1 MASTLAAPKSHNL
14 PHFIGKNYEISLNQS
29 IEALLTSIR
38 NSNSGNFTSFT
49 SEFQEFVQSKA
60 DPPLESIWVYTAL
73 IFTSSSS
80 PKSDPFSRILAIKD
94 LFQLIVSCSAS
105 CSSVKS
111 IALTAPVIYYLHG
124 FILDLKVFQL
134 GPKKE
139 KKLNGEIKTLVD
151 SILGY
156 INVCCNGF
164 DGNFDDLE
172 DLIRPLGDLIS
183 FWLMD
188 DGAQDKNVES
198 LRVFFPLLSDSIVK
212 RISIEGCGIVDLAGF
227 VVAEAFLLNLCW
239 KIQEGFGEKM
249 QNELKSWIVGSI
261 TALRSSYFYV
271 TLVSMLF
278 EQVLPIISL
287 VNLERQDGLRE
298 VLFDAL
304 IVVEYSFLSSDSL
317 GQLPAKH
324 AKRIIITKLMATYE
338 VIELFR
344 DRGDHTKAIS
354 YLNAFANSSL
364 PSLIVKWVRTEI
376 GNESGTNAPTGS
388 SPRAFLKWM
397 LNIENKG
404 IKIFDDDMSNFRAAF
419 NAKEEVGASMEDQKP
434 DSNLLF
440 YIDNKGRKE
449 YGNEDN
455 KQMNE
460 SMSAAFTAAAHSM
473 HSPEQGGRK
482 RKTKKGENTK
492 QVKFVKYNA
501 LEHSSLS
508 GERSADPRNDHSDSG
523 SDVENPSSDEDMG
536 I

>member
-38 NSNSGNFTSFT
+38 NSDSGNSTNFASD
-49 SEFQEFVQSKA
+49 FQEFVQSKA
-60 DPPLESIWVYTAL
+60 DPPLESIWVYAAL
-73 IFTSSSS
+73 TFTSSST
-80 PKSDPFSRILAIKD
+80 PKTDPFSRILAIKD
-94 LFQLIVSCSAS
+94 LLQLIVSCSAS

-111 IALTAPVIYYLHG
+111 IALAAPVIYYLHG
-124 FILDLKVFQL
+124 FILDVKGFQL

-139 KKLNGEIKTLVD
+139 RKLNGEIKTLVD

-172 DLIRPLGDLIS
+172 NLIRPLGS
-183 FWLMD
+183 
-188 DGAQDKNVES
+188 
-198 LRVFFPLLSDSIVK
+198 
-212 RISIEGCGIVDLAGF
+212 
-227 VVAEAFLLNLCW
+227 VVAEAFLLKLCW
-239 KIQEGFGEKM
+239 KIREEGFGEKM

-271 TLVSMLF
+271 TLLSMLF
-278 EQVLPIISL
+278 EQVLPITSL
-287 VNLERQDGLRE
+287 VSLEHQDGLRE

-304 IVVEYSFLSSDSL
+304 IVVEYSFLSPDSL
-317 GQLPAKH
+317 GQLPVK
-324 AKRIIITKLMATYE
+324 
-338 VIELFR
+338 

-419 NAKEEVGASMEDQKP
+419 NSKEEAGASMEEHQKP

-440 YIDNKGRKE
+440 YIDNKGQKE

-492 QVKFVKYNA
+492 QLKFVKYNA

>member
-1 MASTLAAPKSHNL
+1 MASTLAAPKSHIL
-14 PHFIGKNYEISLNQS
+14 RHFTGKNYEISLNQS
-29 IEALLTSIR
+29 IEALLTSIG
-38 NSNSGNFTSFT
+38 NSNSGNSTNFTSD
-49 SEFQEFVQSKA
+49 FQEFVQSKA

-73 IFTSSSS
+73 TFTSSST
-80 PKSDPFSRILAIKD
+80 PKTDPFSRILAIKD

-111 IALTAPVIYYLHG
+111 IALAAPVIYYLHG
-124 FILDLKVFQL
+124 FILDVKGFQL

-172 DLIRPLGDLIS
+172 NLIRPLGDLIS
-183 FWLMD
+183 FWLVD
-188 DGAQDKNVES
+188 DGAQDKNVET

-212 RISIEGCGIVDLAGF
+212 RISIGECGIVELAGS
-227 VVAEAFLLNLCW
+227 VVAEAFLLKLCW
-239 KIQEGFGEKM
+239 KIREEGFGEKM

-271 TLVSMLF
+271 TLLSMLF
-278 EQVLPIISL
+278 EQVLPITSL
-287 VNLERQDGLRE
+287 VNLEHQDGLRE

-304 IVVEYSFLSSDSL
+304 IVVEYSFLSPDSL
-317 GQLPAKH
+317 GQLPVK
-324 AKRIIITKLMATYE
+324 
-338 VIELFR
+338 

-354 YLNAFANSSL
+354 YLNAFSNSSL

-397 LNIENKG
+397 LNKENKG

-419 NAKEEVGASMEDQKP
+419 NSKEEAGASMEEHQKP

-440 YIDNKGRKE
+440 YIDNKGQKE
-449 YGNEDN
+449 YANEDN
-455 KQMNE
+455 KQMNK

-508 GERSADPRNDHSDSG
+508 GERPADPRNDHSDSG
-523 SDVENPSSDEDMG
+523 SDVENPSSDEDME

>member
-14 PHFIGKNYEISLNQS
+14 PHFIGKNYEVSLNQS

-38 NSNSGNFTSFT
+38 NSNPGNSTSCT
-49 SEFQEFVQSKA
+49 SEFQEFVQSKV

-73 IFTSSSS
+73 TFTSSST
-80 PKSDPFSRILAIKD
+80 PKTDSFSRILAIKD

-111 IALTAPVIYYLHG
+111 IALAAPVIYYLHG
-124 FILDLKVFQL
+124 FILDVKGFQL
-134 GPKKE
+134 GPKKD
-139 KKLNGEIKTLVD
+139 KKLNGETKTLVD

-227 VVAEAFLLNLCW
+227 VVAEVFLLKLCW
-239 KIQEGFGEKM
+239 KIREEGFGEKM

-278 EQVLPIISL
+278 EQVLPVTSL
-287 VNLERQDGLRE
+287 VNLEHQDGLRE

-304 IVVEYSFLSSDSL
+304 IVVEYSFLSPGSL
-317 GQLPAKH
+317 GQLPVK
-324 AKRIIITKLMATYE
+324 
-338 VIELFR
+338 
-344 DRGDHTKAIS
+344 DCGDHTKAIS

-404 IKIFDDDMSNFRAAF
+404 IKLFDDDMSNFRAAF
-419 NAKEEVGASMEDQKP
+419 NSKEEADASMEEDQKP

-440 YIDNKGRKE
+440 YIDNKGQKE
-449 YGNEDN
+449 YENEDSI
-455 KQMNE
+455 QMNE
-460 SMSAAFTAAAHSM
+460 SMSAAFRAAAHSM

-482 RKTKKGENTK
+482 RKTKKCENTK

-501 LEHSSLS
+501 LKHSSLS

>member
-1 MASTLAAPKSHNL
+1 MASTLAAPRSHNL

-29 IEALLTSIR
+29 IEALLTSMR
-38 NSNSGNFTSFT
+38 NSNSRNSTNFT

-73 IFTSSSS
+73 TFTSCST
-80 PKSDPFSRILAIKD
+80 PKTDPFSRILAIKD

-111 IALTAPVIYYLHG
+111 IALVAPVIYYLHG
-124 FILDLKVFQL
+124 FILDVKGFQL

-172 DLIRPLGDLIS
+172 DLVRPLGDLIS
-183 FWLMD
+183 FWLVD

-198 LRVFFPLLSDSIVK
+198 LRVFFPLLSDSIVT

-227 VVAEAFLLNLCW
+227 VVAEACLLKLCW
-239 KIQEGFGEKM
+239 KIREEGFGEKM
-249 QNELKSWIVGSI
+249 QIELKSWIVGSI

-271 TLVSMLF
+271 TLATMLI
-278 EQVLPIISL
+278 EQVLPITSL
-287 VNLERQDGLRE
+287 VNLEHQDGLRE

-304 IVVEYSFLSSDSL
+304 IVVEYSFLSPDSL
-317 GQLPAKH
+317 GQLPAK
-324 AKRIIITKLMATYE
+324 
-338 VIELFR
+338 

-354 YLNAFANSSL
+354 YLNAFASSSL
-364 PSLIVKWVRTEI
+364 PTLTVKWVRTEI
-376 GNESGTNAPTGS
+376 GYESGTNAPTGS

-419 NAKEEVGASMEDQKP
+419 NSKEEAGASMEEDQKP

-440 YIDNKGRKE
+440 YIDNKGKKE
-449 YGNEDN
+449 YGNEDS

-473 HSPEQGGRK
+473 QSPVQGGRK

-501 LEHSSLS
+501 LKHSSLS
-508 GERSADPRNDHSDSG
+508 GERSADPRNDHSESE
-523 SDVENPSSDEDMG
+523 SDVDNPSSDEDMG